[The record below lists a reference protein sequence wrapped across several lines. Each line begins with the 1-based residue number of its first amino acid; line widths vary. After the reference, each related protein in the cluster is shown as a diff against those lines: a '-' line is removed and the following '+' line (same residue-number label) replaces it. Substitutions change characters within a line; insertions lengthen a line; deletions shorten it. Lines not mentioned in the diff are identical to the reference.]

1 MVINEEAEYAN
12 YLLRSIN
19 DMVCNKYGIHMD
31 ITYITPRGPTVLTHF
46 AQVSLMSDGRI
57 VAKPVKIP

>member
-1 MVINEEAEYAN
+1 
-12 YLLRSIN
+12 
-19 DMVCNKYGIHMD
+19 MVCNKYGIHMD